1 MIQPQ
6 IMIGTPFSISPNP
19 ATLYLTPSLKA
30 ALHKV
35 RRSIDNRQGLSCIL
49 GDAGMGKSS
58 VLRYLAGAYE
68 SESGVTVA
76 FVTEPE
82 VSSPYAFVKAIC
94 QAFQI
99 GPRRSLLDQKNA
111 FKDFIFNEGAEGKNV
126 VLLLDEAQG
135 LDSTML
141 EIVRSFLNYE
151 TNNAKLLQIVMAGQ
165 LELRNRLKLKANQ
178 ALKSRI
184 IMYSLL
190 DPLSLSEAKAMLA
203 HRCEMMEIAVPF
215 SDEVIQHIYDAA
227 GGVPRDILR
236 FCNDAYELAQLVGD
250 DQVSLQMAQSVID
263 RETQIMADEVEA
275 A

>member
-1 MIQPQ
+1 ML
-6 IMIGTPFSISPNP
+6 GTPFSISPNP
-19 ATLYLTPSLKA
+19 VSLYLTPSLKA

-35 RRSIDNRQGLSCIL
+35 RRTIDNRQGLSCIL

-58 VLRYLAGAYE
+58 VLRYLYGAYE

-82 VSSPYAFVKAIC
+82 ISSAYAFVKSLC
-94 QAFQI
+94 LAFKVA
-99 GPRRSLLDQKNA
+99 PRRSLLDQKNA
-111 FKDFIFNEGAEGKNV
+111 LKEFIFAEGQEGRNV
-126 VLLLDEAQG
+126 ILLLDEAQG

-165 LELRNRLKLKANQ
+165 LELRNRLKLKANK

-190 DPLSLSEAKAMLA
+190 DPLSLSECKSMLA
-203 HRCEMMEIAVPF
+203 HRCEMMEIPVPF
-215 SDEVIQHIYDAA
+215 PDEVIQSIYDAA

-236 FCNDAYELAQLVGD
+236 FCDGAWELAQFTGESS
-250 DQVSLQMAQSVID
+250 VSLEMAQSIIE
-263 RETQIMADEVEA
+263 REIQIMSDEVEA

>member
-1 MIQPQ
+1 MLYTHL
-6 IMIGTPFSISPNP
+6 MLGTPFSISPNP
-19 ATLYLTPSLKA
+19 ATLHLTPSLKA

-35 RRSIDNRQGLSCIL
+35 RRTIDNRQGLSCIL

-58 VLRYLAGAYE
+58 VLRYLYGAYE
-68 SESGVTVA
+68 SESGVTAA

-82 VSSPYAFVKAIC
+82 ISSPYAFVKSLC
-94 QAFQI
+94 QVFNVT
-99 GPRRSLLDQKNA
+99 PRRSLLDQKNA
-111 FKDFIFNEGAEGKNV
+111 LKEFIFSEAAEGRNV

-165 LELRNRLKLKANQ
+165 LELRNRLKLKANK

-190 DPLSLSEAKAMLA
+190 DPLSLSETKAMLN
-203 HRCEMMEIAVPF
+203 HRCEMAEIEVPF
-215 SDEVIQHIYDAA
+215 SDSVIQLIYDAA

-236 FCNDAYELAQLVGD
+236 FCDGAYALTQLTGEKS
-250 DQVSLQMAQSVID
+250 VSPETAQSVID
-263 RETQIMADEVEA
+263 RESQIMADEA

>member
-1 MIQPQ
+1 ML
-6 IMIGTPFSISPNP
+6 GTPFSISPNP
-19 ATLYLTPSLKA
+19 ATLFLTPSLKA

-35 RRSIDNRQGLSCIL
+35 RRTIDNRQGLSCIL

-58 VLRYLAGAYE
+58 VLRYLYGAYE
-68 SESGVTVA
+68 SESGVTAA

-82 VSSPYAFVKAIC
+82 ISSPYAFVKSLC
-94 QAFQI
+94 QVFKVA
-99 GPRRSLLDQKNA
+99 PRRSLLDQKNA
-111 FKDFIFNEGAEGKNV
+111 LKEFIFTEAEEGRNV

-135 LDSTML
+135 LDSAML

-165 LELRNRLKLKANQ
+165 LELRNRLKLKSNR

-190 DPLSLSEAKAMLA
+190 DPLSLSETKAMLR
-203 HRCEMMEIAVPF
+203 HRCEMVEIEVPF
-215 SDEVIQHIYDAA
+215 PDEVIQLIYDAA

-236 FCNDAYELAQLVGD
+236 FCDGSYELAQFVGEKM
-250 DQVSLQMAQSVID
+250 VTAVMAQSIIE
-263 RETQIMADEVEA
+263 RESQIMSDEVEVV
-275 A
+275 

>member
-1 MIQPQ
+1 
-6 IMIGTPFSISPNP
+6 
-19 ATLYLTPSLKA
+19 
-30 ALHKV
+30 
-35 RRSIDNRQGLSCIL
+35 
-49 GDAGMGKSS
+49 MGKSS
-58 VLRYLAGAYE
+58 VLRYLYGAYE
-68 SESGVTVA
+68 SENGVTAA

-82 VSSPYAFVKAIC
+82 ISSPYAFVKSLC
-94 QAFQI
+94 QVFNVT
-99 GPRRSLLDQKNA
+99 PRRSLLDQKNA
-111 FKDFIFNEGAEGKNV
+111 LKEFIFSEAAEGRNV

-165 LELRNRLKLKANQ
+165 LELRNRLKLKANK

-190 DPLSLSEAKAMLA
+190 DPLSLSETKAMLN
-203 HRCEMMEIAVPF
+203 HRCEMAEIEVPF
-215 SDEVIQHIYDAA
+215 SDSVIQLIYDAA

-236 FCNDAYELAQLVGD
+236 FCDGAYALTQLTGEKS
-250 DQVSLQMAQSVID
+250 VSPETAQSVID
-263 RETQIMADEVEA
+263 RESQIMADEA